1 MHDLI
6 QRGNMLSFR
15 FFFIIVVLI
24 CFSLFILLSVLASPC
39 YSMDMSICFLSVR
52 CDLSLN
58 QRLEKQSV
66 KHQVCAK
73 KAQKGYQSQVQC
85 IGTHSCC
92 FQSAANQSTT
102 VCLHSVLSCSDFLIP
117 QSKYMLYIH
126 LQLSFTLYNLERKK
140 KKCNDIYRIILL
152 FQTISKNNDMRV
164 GQSLLH

>member
-1 MHDLI
+1 
-6 QRGNMLSFR
+6 MLSFR

-102 VCLHSVLSCSDFLIP
+102 ACLHSVLSCSDFLIP

-126 LQLSFTLYNLERKK
+126 LQVSFTLCNLERKK
-140 KKCNDIYRIILL
+140 KNAMTFIGL
-152 FQTISKNNDMRV
+152 FFFFRQYLKIMT
-164 GQSLLH
+164 